1 MARSAVPAIND
12 ILDAIAGIEQA
23 VVGKSFADFEA
34 EWILRRAIERA
45 IEIISEAS
53 RRIPADLKM
62 TRPEIPWRDVETIGN
77 ILRHEY
83 HTVASPIIWNVVQSD
98 LPALK
103 AAVEAIAKG
112 RS

>member
-1 MARSAVPAIND
+1 MTREGLPAIDD
-12 ILDAIAGIEQA
+12 ILDAIEGIESA
-23 VVGKSFADFEA
+23 VAGKTFEDFEA
-34 EWILRRAIERA
+34 EWLLRRGVERA

-53 RRIPADLKM
+53 RRIPPDLKNR
-62 TRPEIPWRDVETIGN
+62 RPEIPWRDVETIGN

-83 HTVASPIIWNVVQSD
+83 HTISNPIIWDVVQTD

-103 AAVEAIAKG
+103 AAIKAIAKD

>member
-1 MARSAVPAIND
+1 MERAAGPAIDD

-23 VVGKSFADFEA
+23 TAGKTLEQFGSD
-34 EWILRRAIERA
+34 WLLRRGGERG

-53 RRIPADLKM
+53 RRIPAELKS
-62 TRPEIPWRDVETIGN
+62 TGPEIPWRDIETIGN

-83 HTVASPIIWNVVQSD
+83 HSVSSPIIWDVVQAD
-98 LPALK
+98 LPSLRTAI
-103 AAVEAIAKG
+103 EAMSKD